1 MKTLLFMYVLLVLV
15 GWLWPKRCASHSYK
29 RVIAETRAVKALYP
43 ETDVI
48 IELGGEDAKVT
59 YLGQTAEHRM
69 NGSCAGGTGLYR
81 PNGDLYCR
89 QMHLVLIN

>member
-1 MKTLLFMYVLLVLV
+1 MCI
-15 GWLWPKRCASHSYK
+15 RD

-69 NGSCAGGTGLYR
+69 NCLLYTSR
-81 PNGDLYCR
+81 C
-89 QMHLVLIN
+89 V